1 MIQMK
6 TADSK
11 PPVRLILADD
21 HAILRAGVRAS
32 LSDDASLTLVGEAST
47 PAEALGLVRQ
57 SHPEVALIDLGFP
70 QGSGLDLL
78 RMMGEEQLS
87 TRVLVLSAYEG
98 EALVREA
105 IRAGA
110 SGYILKGCAPDELR
124 AAIRIVADGGSYLD
138 PKLSGSAL
146 AILRGKGQAGVLS
159 RAATLS
165 PQEQRILP
173 LLAEG
178 KTNKEIGGALNL
190 SDKTIK
196 NYLVRI
202 FQKLGITRRSQAAA
216 LYASATPSPQGP
228 RNGGQGILLDFY
240 RHRKS

>member
-1 MIQMK
+1 MIQMN
-6 TADSK
+6 TTDSK

-32 LSDDASLTLVGEAST
+32 LSEEASLALVGEAST
-47 PAEALGLVRQ
+47 PAEALGLIRQ
-57 SHPEVALIDLGFP
+57 SLPEVALIDLGFP

-78 RMMGEEQLS
+78 RVMAEEQLS
-87 TRVLVLSAYEG
+87 TRILVLSGHED

-105 IRAGA
+105 LRAGA
-110 SGYILKGCAPDELR
+110 SGYILKGCAPAELR

-138 PKLSGSAL
+138 PKLSGSAI
-146 AILRGKGQAGVLS
+146 AILRGKAQAGVLS
-159 RAATLS
+159 CVATLS
-165 PQEQRILP
+165 PQERRVLP

-178 KTNKEIGGALNL
+178 KTNKEIGCALNL
-190 SDKTIK
+190 SDKTVK

-228 RNGGQGILLDFY
+228 RDGGQGILLDFY
-240 RHRKS
+240 HHRKS